1 MGTAAQKKR
10 GTAMPLSNAQLRRYD
25 HNVLRLPKDKRT
37 EYNAQVDR
45 LIANLQSTV
54 RGETEIRITR
64 VVKAGSFAK
73 HTILRRTSEDPVDVD
88 VVFYIA
94 GEDASVETIDS
105 LTARIA
111 ELLQDKYPNKS
122 VEDFTIQSKAAT
134 VAFVGSGLS
143 VDIVPVIED
152 SSSSGYGWQYDIRT
166 GSKTHTCAPCQI
178 KFVRDRKDLDPDFRT
193 LVRLAKKWRNRAE
206 IKPLKSFAIEL
217 IMAHLQDVRGRSTGI
232 EQRFR
237 DFLLYLAQSDLREVI
252 TFPENGSSVP
262 TFSDPVVIVDPV
274 CDTNNVA
281 SRISEAERAEIAAA
295 AHLAWETAYFASV
308 EDDPALWKELFGPTF
323 KTEFE

>member
-262 TFSDPVVIVDPV
+262 TFSDPVVIVEGSATPFDITTLAGHRWRT
-274 CDTNNVA
+274 DGTA
-281 SRISEAERAEIAAA
+281 EARRAEFRSHWKAVRNRPP
-295 AHLAWETAYFASV
+295 LVSV
-308 EDDPALWKELFGPTF
+308 EELIA
-323 KTEFE
+323 